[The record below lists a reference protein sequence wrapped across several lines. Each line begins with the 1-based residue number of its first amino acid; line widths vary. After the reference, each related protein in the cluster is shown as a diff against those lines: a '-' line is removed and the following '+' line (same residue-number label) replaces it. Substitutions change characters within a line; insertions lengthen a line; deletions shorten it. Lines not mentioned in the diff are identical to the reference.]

1 MKLQKISKTIP
12 KYLFYGS
19 KKSNGIRIYNI
30 AETVNGS
37 LSGNFVI
44 HETKEGVNI
53 LFAKIL
59 PGAFS
64 SMSKFIHKI
73 MNKSK
78 KKEMAEISSSIF
90 NKASKTSQRIES
102 IGLKNTKQKN
112 LAFLKSEIKEFEQ
125 AIANR
130 DKSNME
136 EELGDILFDTIML
149 ADSHGINPQEA
160 LDKTISKL
168 NTRMNLMETF
178 SKSSTAPYSEQEAL
192 RLWQIAKKF
201 QKNL

>member
-19 KKSNGIRIYNI
+19 NKGNGIRIYNI
-30 AETVNGS
+30 AETVNGR
-37 LSGNFVI
+37 LSGNFAI
-44 HETKEGVNI
+44 HETNEGVNI

-59 PGAFS
+59 PEAFS

-149 ADSHGINPQEA
+149 ADSHGINPQAA

-168 NTRMNLMETF
+168 NTRMNLMEMF
-178 SKSSTAPYSEQEAL
+178 SKSSTAQYSEQEAL

-201 QKNL
+201 QKNS